1 MGVPARSTRLMS
13 LPDAASLEAP
23 SLAELRALVG
33 VLVAE
38 VRSLRA
44 EAEVQQATT
53 TVLARTNESAFWY
66 A

>member
-1 MGVPARSTRLMS
+1 MS

-44 EAEVQQATT
+44 EAEVQQAATT
-53 TVLARTNESAFWY
+53 AV
-66 A
+66 